1 MAEIPQPKFTVV
13 CLRDLEEY
21 TDENIEE
28 LKKKCEQCEQK
39 CVNYKVV
46 QSL

>member
-1 MAEIPQPKFTVV
+1 MAEYPQPKFTIV

-21 TDENIEE
+21 TDAQIDE